1 MPDYIV
7 TLLWLLGFVAAFVA
21 FLKFIH
27 NRDKKKDAG

>member
-7 TLLWLLGFVAAFVA
+7 TLLYMLGFIAVVVL